1 MAEANYTVDIHDS
14 FNRLQDDLRALSHLV
29 LVTPREDEHWPVL
42 NLIDSALEHRF
53 EELQTLVVKQLTQS
67 DS

>member
-1 MAEANYTVDIHDS
+1 MAGSNYTADVHNS

-29 LVTPREDEHWPVL
+29 QVTPQEDEHWPVL
-42 NLIDSALEHRF
+42 NLIDSSLEQRF
-53 EELQTLVVKQLTQS
+53 EELHQLIFEKLI